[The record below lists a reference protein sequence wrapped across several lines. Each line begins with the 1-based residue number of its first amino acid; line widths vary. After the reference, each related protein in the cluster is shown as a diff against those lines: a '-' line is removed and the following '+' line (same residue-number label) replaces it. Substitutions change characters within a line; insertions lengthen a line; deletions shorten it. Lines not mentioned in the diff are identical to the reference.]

1 MAQGISRY
9 SKYYLNLL
17 RTDVANYYPKN
28 VFVREPNIK
37 ATFPNIPYSVS
48 Q

>member
-1 MAQGISRY
+1 MSQAISRY
-9 SKYYLNLL
+9 SRHYQNLL

-28 VFVREPNIK
+28 VFVREPNVK
-37 ATFPNIPYSVS
+37 AVYPDIPYSVT